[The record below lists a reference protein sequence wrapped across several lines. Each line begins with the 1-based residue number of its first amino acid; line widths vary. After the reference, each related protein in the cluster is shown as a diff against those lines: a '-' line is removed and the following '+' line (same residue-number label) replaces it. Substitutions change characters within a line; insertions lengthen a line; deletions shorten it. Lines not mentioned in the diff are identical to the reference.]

1 VDSITADMKEGKI
14 TVVGE
19 ADPVRLAT
27 KIRKLGYRYRAEL
40 VSVEEKKGAEKKTE
54 EKKPADEKKTEEKTP
69 AKKLPDGKKTEAKKP
84 ADENKTKEKTPAD
97 EKEGAE
103 PSVPTVA
110 CHVNPQKEYWP
121 YEGYPDSHTDVRDDE
136 GYPKEYTIV
145 RDEHPTAC
153 TIM

>member
-1 VDSITADMKEGKI
+1 MDSITADMKEGKI

-27 KIRKLGYRYRAEL
+27 NIRKLGYRYRAEL
-40 VSVEEKKGAEKKTE
+40 VSVEEKKGAEK
-54 EKKPADEKKTEEKTP
+54 
-69 AKKLPDGKKTEAKKP
+69 
-84 ADENKTKEKTPAD
+84 KTKEKTPAD

-121 YEGYPDSHTDVRDDE
+121 YEGYPESHTDVRDDE

-145 RDEHPTAC
+145 SDEHPTAC